1 MANFNFNK
9 VILGG
14 RLTSDIELKVTQSG
28 ISVCSFSLAI
38 NRKVGK
44 DQEPK
49 TDFIDCQAW
58 RQTAEFLSRY
68 FKKGSSL
75 CVVGQLQKSEWTD
88 KDGNKRY
95 KVEVVVD
102 EAMFVDSKNEAQDA
116 EAAEIAE
123 YAAVSF
129 NPAVAPKFED
139 VNADDDLPF

>member
-1 MANFNFNK
+1 MANFSFNK

-14 RLTSDIELKVTQSG
+14 RLTSDIELKATTSG
-28 ISVCSFSLAI
+28 ISVCSFSLAV
-38 NRKVGK
+38 NRKTGK
-44 DQEPK
+44 DQEAK

-75 CVVGQLQKSEWTD
+75 CVVGNLQKSEWQD

-102 EAMFVDSKNEAQDA
+102 EALFVDSKNEAQGA
-116 EAAEIAE
+116 EAAGGYIPDAYKMPAE
-123 YAAVSF
+123 
-129 NPAVAPKFED
+129 PKYED
-139 VNADDDLPF
+139 VNPDDDLPF